1 LRCPFCGSEQLVA
14 QPDATVLAPERVVP
28 FVIQRDQAVSRMRQW
43 LGQGFWRPGD
53 LRQQAMVVT
62 MTAVYVPYWV
72 FRAETYTFWTADT
85 SQTPPGAAASWF
97 PLFGEHRGAYQ
108 GLLVGASGALA
119 PNETSAIAPFDLAQ
133 GVKPEKVDLDNIT
146 VEQFSVGRKYARPL
160 ARAGLEELES
170 AACRQYVPGNCRN
183 MKVNL
188 RLSGLS
194 SEPVLLPV
202 WIMAYRYR
210 DAVFRFLVNGQ
221 TGKATGKAPVSYQ
234 KIAVAIG
241 ITLAVL
247 LALAVCGGLISA
259 GR

>member
-1 LRCPFCGSEQLVA
+1 
-14 QPDATVLAPERVVP
+14 
-28 FVIQRDQAVSRMRQW
+28 
-43 LGQGFWRPGD
+43 
-53 LRQQAMVVT
+53 
-62 MTAVYVPYWV
+62 
-72 FRAETYTFWTADT
+72 
-85 SQTPPGAAASWF
+85 
-97 PLFGEHRGAYQ
+97 
-108 GLLVGASGALA
+108 
-119 PNETSAIAPFDLAQ
+119 
-133 GVKPEKVDLDNIT
+133 
-146 VEQFSVGRKYARPL
+146 
-160 ARAGLEELES
+160 
-170 AACRQYVPGNCRN
+170 

-210 DAVFRFLVNGQ
+210 EAVFRFLVNGQ

-241 ITLAVL
+241 IALAVL